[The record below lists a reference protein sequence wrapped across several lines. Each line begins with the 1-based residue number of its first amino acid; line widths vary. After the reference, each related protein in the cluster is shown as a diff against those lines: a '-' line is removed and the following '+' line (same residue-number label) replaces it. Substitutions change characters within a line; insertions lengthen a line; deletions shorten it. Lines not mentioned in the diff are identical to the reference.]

1 MDSDS
6 SFFVLNR
13 DHYEKCLVAF
23 IFGGKNQSTLIF
35 AVCSMALISSVT
47 EEIQI
52 ARWGRHRDLLMQVMK
67 HSYHIT
73 SL

>member
-1 MDSDS
+1 MDSDC
-6 SFFVLNR
+6 FFVLNN
-13 DHYEKCLVAF
+13 DHYEKLLVAF
-23 IFGGKNQSTLIF
+23 IFGEKNQSTMIF

-52 ARWGRHRDLLMQVMK
+52 ARRGRHRDLLMQLMK
-67 HSYHIT
+67 HNYHIT